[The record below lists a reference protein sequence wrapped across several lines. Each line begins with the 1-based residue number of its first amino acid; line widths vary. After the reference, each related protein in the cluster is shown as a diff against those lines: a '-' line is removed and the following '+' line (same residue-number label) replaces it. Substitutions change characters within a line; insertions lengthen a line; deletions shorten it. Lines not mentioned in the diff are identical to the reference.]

1 MAIDLKVLGSV
12 VANVLDGASQRLPI
26 NLLAEEVIKRV
37 KGSDL
42 DSVRSFLDLDTD
54 AREILVRAVVLAS
67 DNYDIRAGRTG
78 GAGKKEWF
86 KGGASAS
93 EPTGA
98 AAKIAKRLR
107 EDHGLEKAD
116 AVRVANAY
124 LEALAEGDLEGPLAD
139 AAMIKRFK

>member
-26 NLLAEEVIKRV
+26 NLLADEVGKRV
-37 KGSDL
+37 KVSDL
-42 DSVRSFLDLDTD
+42 DRSFLDLDTD

>member
-86 KGGASAS
+86 KGGGHAS

-107 EDHGLEKAD
+107 EEHGLDKAD

-124 LEALAEGDLEGPLAD
+124 LECLADGELDGPLAD